1 MVFSGRVRV
10 GGGRFCFFPPS
21 LSLSYPCSQTFLT
34 PRAINQDRF
43 KVDKGKPKPRKGMN
57 LSARAGDRYEGGKKL
72 PYNQSVA
79 VQQ

>member
-1 MVFSGRVRV
+1 MVFFWARESW
-10 GGGRFCFFPPS
+10 GGTFLFLPP

-43 KVDKGKPKPRKGMN
+43 KVDKGKPKPRKSMN
-57 LSARAGDRYEGGKKL
+57 LSARAGARYEGGKKWQ
-72 PYNQSVA
+72 YKQSVA